1 MEPFTPTRCKTAK
14 IHRNEHTPADPWWS
28 GDAFS
33 IDTFSNRGTGT
44 PDQLLKGDTFFWT
57 ELAGQA
63 YIILCISVGCNI
75 ILFRLIMS

>member
-33 IDTFSNRGTGT
+33 IDIFSNRGTGT
-44 PDQLLKGDTFFWT
+44 PAQLLKVDTFF
-57 ELAGQA
+57 LD
-63 YIILCISVGCNI
+63 
-75 ILFRLIMS
+75 